1 MPNMNGIEA
10 TKAIRKQEKYEQ
22 LPIIALSA
30 DIYIKEKE
38 IYLESGI
45 NDFVEKPIN
54 SEALFES
61 LFKNIKKLQEL
72 MVKSNRTLR

>member
-30 DIYIKEKE
+30 DIYIQEKA

-54 SEALFES
+54 SEELFES